1 MKSCGC
7 SSEEFVSE
15 YDKPKKKGYLKI
27 EGFSNMNTEEQS
39 KGFNKQYK
47 SYLES
52 QKKEGLDKNAKMFYE
67 NFDENTQQLL
77 EKNNQNNQ
85 IRDELQVKMKEIYNT
100 IDSQS
105 HEQQKIDY
113 MYQARDLI
121 LYSVSA
127 VVLYYVFIEL

>member
-15 YDKPKKKGYLKI
+15 YDKPKRKGYLKI
-27 EGFSNMNTEEQS
+27 EGFSNMNKEDQTPV
-39 KGFNKQYK
+39 FNKQYK

-52 QKKEGLDKNAKMFYE
+52 QKKEGLDKNAKLFYE
-67 NFDENTQQLL
+67 NFDENIQQIL

-85 IRDELQVKMKEIYNT
+85 IRDELHVKMKEVYNT
-100 IDSQS
+100 IGSQS
-105 HEQQKIDY
+105 QEQQKIDY